1 MRAEEKTEEHR
12 CLYVNKKKRVEF
24 TKIVVLKPF
33 REKQKLNENKIHV
46 FARKVRTRWR
56 QDRWKLT
63 FIFTYDSKLR
73 PGIEYSRKR
82 GNEENKC

>member
-1 MRAEEKTEEHR
+1 MSDILSYTCGQEAMRAEEKTEEHR

-46 FARKVRTRWR
+46 FARKVSQDGDRT
-56 QDRWKLT
+56 D
-63 FIFTYDSKLR
+63 
-73 PGIEYSRKR
+73 
-82 GNEENKC
+82 GNSPSFSLMIQS

>member
-33 REKQKLNENKIHV
+33 REKQKLNENKFHV
-46 FARKVRTRWR
+46 FARKVNQDGDRT
-56 QDRWKLT
+56 D
-63 FIFTYDSKLR
+63 
-73 PGIEYSRKR
+73 
-82 GNEENKC
+82 GNSPSFSLMIQS